1 MDQKALRP
9 TIAKKFNTCRLPE
22 AGCFADHKEK
32 VMDLLAV
39 ANGERGASEGVED
52 DDRSSLT
59 VMPPLGAGLDH
70 RSPLSRL

>member
-32 VMDLLAV
+32 VMDMLAV
-39 ANGERGASEGVED
+39 ANGERGGGK
-52 DDRSSLT
+52 R
-59 VMPPLGAGLDH
+59 
-70 RSPLSRL
+70 RCRR